1 MSSASMAAIL
11 SRGRWVK
18 DEYILH
24 TRGIQITYWL
34 ENFKTDIFQ
43 SVLFLDL
50 IYLSGSKWEITN
62 HLVAWWRHQ
71 METFCSLPAIR
82 AGNSPVSGEFPT
94 QRPVTRSFDA
104 FFDLRLNK
112 RLCKQSWGWWFQ
124 TLSRPYDVI
133 VMGVLEISRFEA
145 VVNGRFRLRIDI
157 SGNSGE
163 RILSYRIFKQQ
174 ALKCILN
181 RNRSSIVASRTKVY
195 TILGFKTLLLNSFA
209 RYQQEFEFERHIVH
223 TIGSMLLSGDATLSN
238 LWF

>member
-24 TRGIQITYWL
+24 TGGIQITYWL

-50 IYLSGSKWEITN
+50 IYLSGSKWEIRN

-71 METFCSLPAIR
+71 METFCSLTAIR
-82 AGNSPVSGEFPT
+82 TGNSPVSGEFPT
-94 QRPVTRSFDA
+94 QRPVTWSFDA
-104 FFDLRLNK
+104 FFDLRLY
-112 RLCKQSWGWWFQ
+112 KQSWGWWFQ
-124 TLSRPYDVI
+124 TLSRPLWRHCN
-133 VMGVLEISRFEA
+133 GSSWNFSFWSCCKWQISTSNWHIRKFWWTY
-145 VVNGRFRLRIDI
+145 I
-157 SGNSGE
+157 
-163 RILSYRIFKQQ
+163 SYRSFKQQ
-174 ALKCILN
+174 AQKCTLN

-209 RYQQEFEFERHIVH
+209 RYQQELEFERHIVH

-238 LWF
+238 TWF